1 MVSTASK
8 LVSRISIFWMALAI
22 GVAGGISG
30 AAHAADLDPYA
41 YKGDSRSPYND
52 KDSRYAELYGPDDE
66 QDVRRPRNKDYGRR
80 THVEYDIFRGP
91 RPRYVDRRY
100 GYDRHARNDRPYRDY
115 GRQQHGRFALAPH
128 CVPRRLVMRR
138 LFRDGWHEFHGLEL
152 RGPKAR
158 VRARSDDGR
167 LFALTIDRCSGE
179 IVSARQVEYRHTNGY
194 HDRRAYNESPRRY
207 YSYK

>member
-1 MVSTASK
+1 
-8 LVSRISIFWMALAI
+8 
-22 GVAGGISG
+22 
-30 AAHAADLDPYA
+30 
-41 YKGDSRSPYND
+41 
-52 KDSRYAELYGPDDE
+52 
-66 QDVRRPRNKDYGRR
+66 
-80 THVEYDIFRGP
+80 
-91 RPRYVDRRY
+91 
-100 GYDRHARNDRPYRDY
+100 
-115 GRQQHGRFALAPH
+115 
-128 CVPRRLVMRR
+128 MRR

-179 IVSARQVEYRHTNGY
+179 IVAARQVEYRHTNGY